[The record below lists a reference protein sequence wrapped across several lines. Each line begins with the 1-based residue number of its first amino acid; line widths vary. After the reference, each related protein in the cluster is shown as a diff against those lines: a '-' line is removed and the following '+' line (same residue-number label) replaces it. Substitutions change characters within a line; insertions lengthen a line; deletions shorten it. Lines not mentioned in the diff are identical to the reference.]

1 MAAEPIVEGA
11 RAVQEHPGDRSGTQ
25 TATRGAPRSAPT
37 TTDGPDANPRGG
49 KGVNLLEGWYTA
61 PTMSHTVVRVSYCI
75 V

>member
-37 TTDGPDANPRGG
+37 ADDHARRSTDSTDEPDENPWLG
-49 KGVNLLEGWYTA
+49 KGVNKLIGE
-61 PTMSHTVVRVSYCI
+61 
-75 V
+75 